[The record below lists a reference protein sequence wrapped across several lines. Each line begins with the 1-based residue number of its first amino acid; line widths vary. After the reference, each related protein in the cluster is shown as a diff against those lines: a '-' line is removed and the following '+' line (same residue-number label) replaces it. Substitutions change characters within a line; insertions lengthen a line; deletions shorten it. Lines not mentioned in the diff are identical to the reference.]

1 MSMIRRLR
9 PLVGSALI
17 TILNCQIAAAQ
28 PLTLSDALSRSAIF
42 DPAAKAS
49 AARLEAAEAG
59 IRQADVGPR
68 PVIGAEL
75 EDIAGTGAYAPVD
88 RAQSTIYYERTW
100 ERGGKREART
110 NAARADLATVR
121 KRAELRKLDTLAAVQ
136 AAWVDA
142 QAAQAAVAV
151 AEERLALAVRLQG
164 EVSKRVNRALDP
176 LFAGERAYTAVAQAR
191 IDRDQA
197 LENARIARAT
207 LASWWGGTDPFE
219 IDITAFA
226 KTDARQ
232 PNAVERPDIR
242 LLATERDA
250 ADARVRLEQAR
261 SVTDPTIRAGVR
273 HFRDGGDVALVLG
286 GSIPLGGRDANRG
299 NIEKA
304 RAERLAAEAEIA
316 VAQAERDREIARL
329 EASRAAIAEEVR
341 RIGAEVLP
349 RAERALALA
358 RDGFNRGGTAFTFLE
373 VTEAQRG
380 VIDVRA
386 RRIELLHRFH
396 LNGVRLDRLNGRHL
410 PLIASAENR

>member
-9 PLVGSALI
+9 PLVGSVLI
-17 TILNCQIAAAQ
+17 TILNCQIAVAQ
-28 PLTLSDALSRSAIF
+28 PLTLSDALSRSATF
-42 DPAAKAS
+42 DPAARAS
-49 AARLEAAEAG
+49 AARLEAAEAS

-75 EDIAGTGAYAPVD
+75 EDVAGTGPYAPVD
-88 RAQSTIYYERTW
+88 RAQSTVYYERTW

-121 KRAELRKLDTLAAVQ
+121 KRTELRKLDTLAAVQ
-136 AAWVDA
+136 AAWGDA
-142 QAAQAAVAV
+142 QAAQATVVV

-164 EVSKRVNRALDP
+164 EVSRRVNLALDP
-176 LFAGERAYTAVAQAR
+176 LFAGERANTAVAQAR
-191 IDRDQA
+191 IGRDQA
-197 LENARIARAT
+197 LENARIARAA
-207 LASWWGGTDPFE
+207 LASWWGGTEPFE
-219 IDITAFA
+219 IDIAAFA
-226 KTDARQ
+226 QTDTKQQ
-232 PNAVERPDIR
+232 PVVERPDLG

-261 SVTDPTIRAGVR
+261 SVADPTIRAGVR
-273 HFRDGGDVALVLG
+273 HFRDGDDVALVLG

-299 NIEKA
+299 NVEKA

-316 VAQAERDREIARL
+316 VAQAERDREVARL
-329 EASRAAIAEEVR
+329 EASRAAVAEEVR

-349 RAERALALA
+349 GAERALALA

-373 VTEAQRG
+373 VAEAQRG
-380 VIDVRA
+380 VIDARA
-386 RRIELLHRFH
+386 RRVELLHRFH
-396 LNGVRLDRLNGRHL
+396 LDGVRLDRLNGRHL